1 MQTEKPSIYLNINKQ
16 KKARFV
22 SLVDCSGEAY
32 LRLQE
37 DE

>member
-32 LRLQE
+32 LRLQ
-37 DE
+37 